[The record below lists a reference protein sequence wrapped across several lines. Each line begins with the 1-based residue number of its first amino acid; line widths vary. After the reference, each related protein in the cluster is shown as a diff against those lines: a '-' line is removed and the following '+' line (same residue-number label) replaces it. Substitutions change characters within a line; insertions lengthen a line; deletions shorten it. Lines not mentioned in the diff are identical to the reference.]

1 MNEKKKLQILKIVE
15 SISRLDGPQLA
26 MFGDLAAERHLA
38 DRISF
43 ACEVAMQEQQLKE
56 KRDA

>member
-1 MNEKKKLQILKIVE
+1 MNEKKKAQILKLVE

-26 MFGDLAAERHLA
+26 IFGDLAAERHLA
-38 DRISF
+38 DKISF
-43 ACEVAMQEQQLKE
+43 VCEVAMQEQQLKE